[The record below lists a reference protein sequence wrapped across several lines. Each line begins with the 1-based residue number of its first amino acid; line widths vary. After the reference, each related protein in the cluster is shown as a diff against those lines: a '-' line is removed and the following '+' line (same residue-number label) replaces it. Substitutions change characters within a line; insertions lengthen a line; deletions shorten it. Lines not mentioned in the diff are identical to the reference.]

1 VAEDEP
7 KDFEFILDIEDRMV
21 AVMRQLGRIEEAD
34 EVERRLKSVREA
46 LAEDPATDAIV
57 TLND

>member
-1 VAEDEP
+1 
-7 KDFEFILDIEDRMV
+7 M
-21 AVMRQLGRIEEAD
+21 EEAD

-46 LAEDPATDAIV
+46 LADEPDSEEQ

>member
-1 VAEDEP
+1 
-7 KDFEFILDIEDRMV
+7 
-21 AVMRQLGRIEEAD
+21 MRQLGRMEEAD

-46 LAEDPATDAIV
+46 LAAEPDSEEL